1 MLTEIFP
8 VSHVTNCLFLGGSPK
23 VEGHCGPW
31 RGGGGARGRGAGRLT
46 IAELGE
52 ALGGDEVLAEQAMA
66 ALQAEGLVSAG
77 GIVQLELGETHTH
90 RERERERARARARG
104 ALARLLL
111 MRCARAC
118 VHTACQC
125 SAVTAAAAAAE
136 GARLAGTLAPLELG
150 GGAAIACAEAVG
162 RARYSNLYALLR
174 DHLVR
179 TRTRTHA
186 HAARNPCP
194 LPPCLLSR
202 EREHACIIHSVHAH

>member
-90 RERERERARARARG
+90 RERERERARA
-104 ALARLLL
+104 
-111 MRCARAC
+111 
-118 VHTACQC
+118 
-125 SAVTAAAAAAE
+125 
-136 GARLAGTLAPLELG
+136 APLPG
-150 GGAAIACAEAVG
+150 C
-162 RARYSNLYALLR
+162 
-174 DHLVR
+174 
-179 TRTRTHA
+179 
-186 HAARNPCP
+186 C
-194 LPPCLLSR
+194 
-202 EREHACIIHSVHAH
+202 